1 MPMTIVGI
9 MLIEFVEIYSFVV
22 YKDIKYNIIYNTTC
36 KPMATSPLSIVW
48 QFCETITN
56 DKILST
62 TKFDGLGLE

>member
-9 MLIEFVEIYSFVV
+9 MFVEYVQIYSFVV

-36 KPMATSPLSIVW
+36 KPMATSPLSRVW

-62 TKFDGLGLE
+62 TEFDGLTLE